1 MFCPNCGA
9 DLGEGTVCPNCTA
22 EKAEYTEQ
30 AELAPPA
37 ECACFNECSDSV
49 ECIAPAECDDFCCP
63 DTNFPKRPSF
73 LKPAFSDTLF
83 LVMCILL
90 SASTLFSVL
99 SVLGG
104 GTFTLPVINI
114 LFIIA
119 LWLVFASAKNEG
131 APLSSSGLKLASGTT
146 TAVFVIY
153 WVIVGFCALGAIA
166 FLALSAGSTSA
177 YIGKI
182 IAQSIFDYTDIILP
196 FETGVFA
203 SVMFII
209 LAVIF
214 LIGAAVMILINLFFV
229 RNLKK
234 FIQSVRTSAD
244 TGVMDIQKASTV
256 SKWLIVIAV
265 FSGISTLSGFAVFD
279 GSSVLICL
287 ASCCET
293 ALAIVAC
300 IWVKRHF
307 VNPFKP
313 ISF

>member
-1 MFCPNCGA
+1 MFCPNCGT
-9 DLGEGTVCPNCTA
+9 DLGESTVCPNCTA
-22 EKAEYTEQ
+22 ATTEYTEQ
-30 AELAPPA
+30 SELTPPA
-37 ECACFNECSDSV
+37 EHYDSAECTAPTEYDVFCSDDTT
-49 ECIAPAECDDFCCP
+49 PP
-63 DTNFPKRPSF
+63 DRLAG
-73 LKPAFSDTLF
+73 LKAAFTDPLF

-99 SVLGG
+99 SVFGG
-104 GTFTLPVINI
+104 GAFTLPVINI
-114 LFIIA
+114 LFVIA
-119 LWLVFASAKNEG
+119 LWLVFASVKTDG
-131 APLSSSGLKLASGTT
+131 APLSPGGLKLASGTT
-146 TAVFVIY
+146 TAVFVIC

-203 SVMFII
+203 SVMFIV
-209 LAVIF
+209 LAVIC
-214 LIGAAVMILINLFFV
+214 LIGAAVMILINLFLI

-265 FSGISTLSGFAVFD
+265 FSGITTLSGFA
-279 GSSVLICL
+279 GLNGGSVLICL